1 MARHLLVTND
11 FPPKTGGIQVYLYE
25 LWRRLEP
32 GRAVVLTASSHADA
46 PAFDAADH
54 GVVVERV
61 RSSTLYLPTRRVL
74 RAIEAA
80 IERHQPDLVLLDPVW
95 PLGLLGPRLSRPYG
109 VVLHGA
115 EVTIPARLPLIKS
128 SLRHVLERAS
138 VVVCAGSYPAA
149 EVKRAVGPRLAPV
162 LLVPPGVDTSRFV
175 PLDSDERRAARREL
189 NCDDEDF
196 LIVSY
201 SRLVPRK
208 GMDTL
213 IRAAAAL
220 APLAPRVRVV
230 IAGAGRDRARLV
242 RLATRLAAPV
252 SFLGRTSDET
262 HPRFIAAGDLM
273 VLDCRSRWW
282 GLEQEGFGIVFL
294 EAAAC
299 AVAQVAGR
307 SGGSGDAV
315 EHGVTGL
322 VVNSPRSVAGL
333 AAAIENVMNDDVRRR
348 EFGRRGREMVES
360 RFAWDI
366 LATQLSHG
374 LAAFDHFNVS
384 TPPTYGGAEEVE

>member
-46 PAFDAADH
+46 STFDAADH
-54 GVVVERV
+54 GVTVERV
-61 RSSTLYLPTRRVL
+61 TSSTLYLPTRRAL

-95 PLGLLGPRLSRPYG
+95 PLGVLGPRLSRPYG

-115 EVTIPARLPLIKS
+115 EVTIPARLPLISS
-128 SLRHVLERAS
+128 SLRYVLERAA
-138 VVVCAGSYPAA
+138 VVVCAGSYPEA
-149 EVKRAVGPRLAPV
+149 EAKRAARSRLGPV
-162 LLVPPGVDTSRFV
+162 LLVPPGVDPTRFV
-175 PLDSDERRAARREL
+175 PLDARERRAARREL
-189 NCDDEDF
+189 DCGDEDF

-220 APLAPRVRVV
+220 AARAPHLRVV
-230 IAGAGRDRARLV
+230 IAGAGRDRARLA
-242 RLATRLAAPV
+242 RLAARLAAPV
-252 SFLGRTSDET
+252 TFLGRTSDEM
-262 HPRFIAAGDLM
+262 HPRFIGASDLM
-273 VLDCRSRWW
+273 VLDCRSRWF

-307 SGGSGDAV
+307 SGGSSDAV
-315 EHGVTGL
+315 ENGVTGL
-322 VVNSPRSVAGL
+322 VVDSPRRVGDL
-333 AAAIENVMNDDVRRR
+333 VAAIEDVMNDDVRRR
-348 EFGRRGREMVES
+348 EFGSRGRQLVES

-384 TPPTYGGAEEVE
+384 TPPTYGGVEEAE